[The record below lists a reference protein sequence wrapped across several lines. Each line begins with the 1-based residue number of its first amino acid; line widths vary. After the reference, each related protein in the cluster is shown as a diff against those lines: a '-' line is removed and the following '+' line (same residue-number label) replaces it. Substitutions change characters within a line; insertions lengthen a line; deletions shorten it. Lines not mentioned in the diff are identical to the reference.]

1 MLTNHP
7 ADFYTSPHEY
17 LYNTL
22 PALAVRSIEPGLR
35 AREDAFMPTLNKRQA
50 AMFREVS
57 DLLVREAAEIQ
68 GATIDYLSRPNGR
81 LGYTPD
87 PYTSPYDYMFQV
99 LPQLATSETEPKLRA
114 LEDAFMAT
122 LDDEQAAM
130 FRRISDLL
138 VREAAEIQG
147 ATIDYLTKS

>member
-1 MLTNHP
+1 MPTTNDVHP
-7 ADFYTSPHEY
+7 STPNDHPCS
-17 LYNTL
+17 TL
-22 PALAVRSIEPGLR
+22 PCLATSEFEPKLCALK
-35 AREDAFMPTLNKRQA
+35 DAFGLTLNNEQA
-50 AMFREVS
+50 AMFRRIYS
-57 DLLVREAAEIQ
+57 LLTQETIDIQ
-68 GATIDYLSRPNGR
+68 RATVDYLSRSGGR
-81 LGYTPD
+81 FGCTPD

-122 LDDEQAAM
+122 LDDEQAAK